1 MRSPLNRSRTSAS
14 SAKYPSTSMSACR
27 DACRSTSPSSVAR
40 SSGSQTVK
48 SRCSV
53 KAIAGSPS
61 LTARSQARR
70 MVEESDVSQDQWVWT
85 WLSGG
90 RVSWDRIA
98 VDSPPSSTG
107 PAGWSVSSAPLPT
120 VVVMSTAA
128 PPSEITEEALAVL
141 RELTGRPEAV
151 FREGQDA
158 AVAALVERQE
168 RALVVQRTGWGKSA
182 VDFVST
188 ALLRRRG
195 KGPTL
200 LVSPLLALMRDQV
213 AAAARAGIKAV
224 EISSSN
230 VTEWDDINARLAADE
245 VDVLLV
251 SPERL
256 TNPRFRE
263 EQLPDLV
270 ARCGLLVVDEAHCV
284 SDWGHDFRPDYRRIR
299 DLLGT
304 LPEGTPVLATTATAN
319 ARVVDDVAEQLGA
332 GGVSVTTVR
341 GPLARDSLRLGV
353 LRLPSDRAR
362 LAWLAAHLGDL
373 PGSGIVYTLTVA
385 AAEETA
391 SLLRDAGYDVRAYT
405 GRLDDADRREAEEAL
420 RENRVKALVA
430 TSALG
435 MGFDKPDLGF
445 VVHLGA
451 PSSPVSY
458 YQQVGRAGRAVE
470 KADALLLPGAEDADI
485 WRYFA
490 TSSMP
495 REDHAAAVLGAMAD
509 GKAWSVARLETVAD
523 VRRSRLEL
531 LLKVLAVDGAV
542 ERVQGGWRSTGQ
554 PWVYDAD
561 RYARVTRTREAE
573 QRAMIAY
580 ARPLDEAEC
589 RMSFLQHALDDPTAS
604 PCGRCDVCV
613 GAWYSGDLPDAAADA
628 ASAVLDRPGV
638 ELAPRAMWPT
648 GADRLGVDVKGKI
661 PPSEQLQTGR
671 AVARLTDLGWGQ
683 RLRTLLGDDGVG
695 GVVDLEAPGIEEDPD
710 AAFDVPVKHSIS
722 DVPPDDELIRACA
735 RVLGSWDWKERPG
748 AVIAIPSRRRPQ
760 LVAGLAQGLARLGR
774 LPYLG
779 EMTLQH
785 GGPTGKPGGN
795 SAFRL
800 AAVWDRI
807 VVGPEL
813 RDRLAEAGSA
823 PVLLVDDL
831 ADSRWTMTVAGRELR
846 RAGAAAVLPFVLAL
860 TA

>member
-1 MRSPLNRSRTSAS
+1 MT
-14 SAKYPSTSMSACR
+14 
-27 DACRSTSPSSVAR
+27 
-40 SSGSQTVK
+40 
-48 SRCSV
+48 
-53 KAIAGSPS
+53 
-61 LTARSQARR
+61 
-70 MVEESDVSQDQWVWT
+70 
-85 WLSGG
+85 
-90 RVSWDRIA
+90 
-98 VDSPPSSTG
+98 
-107 PAGWSVSSAPLPT
+107 
-120 VVVMSTAA
+120 TAA
-128 PPSEITEEALAVL
+128 PPSEIADEALEIL
-141 RELTGRPEAV
+141 RELTGRPDAV

-158 AVAALVERQE
+158 AVAALVERSQ

-182 VDFVST
+182 VYFVST

-195 KGPTL
+195 AGPTL

-213 AAAARAGIKAV
+213 AAAARAGIRAV
-224 EISSSN
+224 EISSAN
-230 VTEWDDINARLAADE
+230 MTEWDDIAARLAADD

-263 EQLPDLV
+263 EQLPGLV
-270 ARCGLLVVDEAHCV
+270 ARCGLVVVDEAHCV

-304 LPEGTPVLATTATAN
+304 LPAGTPVLATTATAN
-319 ARVVDDVAEQLGA
+319 ERVVADVAEQLGA
-332 GGVSVTTVR
+332 GGVDVTTVR
-341 GPLARDSLRLGV
+341 GPLSRDSLRLGV
-353 LRLPSDRAR
+353 LRLPTDRAR
-362 LAWLAAHLGDL
+362 LAWLASHLTDL

-391 SLLRDAGYDVRAYT
+391 NLLRDAGHEVRAYT
-405 GRLDDADRREAEEAL
+405 GRLDDADRKDAEEAL
-420 RENRVKALVA
+420 RQNRVKALVA

-470 KADALLLPGAEDADI
+470 HADVLLLPGPEDIAI
-485 WRYFA
+485 WQWFA

-495 REDHAAAVLGAMAD
+495 REDHAAAVLTAMAD

-542 ERVQGGWRSTGQ
+542 ERVQGGWRSTGR

-573 QRAMIAY
+573 QRSMLAY
-580 ARPLDEAEC
+580 ATPVDQAEC
-589 RMSFLQHALDDPTAS
+589 RMAFLQSALDDPTAA
-604 PCGRCDVCV
+604 PCGRCDVCA
-613 GAWYSGDLPDAAADA
+613 GPWYATDVPEAAAEA
-628 ASAVLDRPGV
+628 ASAALDRPGV

-661 PPSEQLQTGR
+661 PPSEQLETGR

-683 RLRTLLGDDGVG
+683 RLRSLLGDDGVG
-695 GVVDLEAPGIEEDPD
+695 GVVELEAPSIEEDPD
-710 AAFDVPVKHSIS
+710 AAFDVPVRRAIS
-722 DVPPDDELIRACA
+722 DVPPDEELLRACG
-735 RVLGSWDWKERPG
+735 RVLAAWDWKERPA
-748 AVIAIPSRRRPQ
+748 AVVAMPSRRRPQ
-760 LVAGLAQGLARLGR
+760 LVSGVAQGLAGMGR

-779 EMTLQH
+779 ELSLAH
-785 GGPTGKPGGN
+785 GGPTGQPGGN

-813 RDRLAEAGSA
+813 RERLSSVPG

-846 RAGAAAVLPFVLAL
+846 RAGAAGVLPFALAL